1 MIMARPQMPRGMRV
15 ITNAYAGSDP
25 GGTATT
31 EVEGGS
37 PRFALET
44 YRAVRQFRVTLLP
57 MSPQEYSI
65 WELFYWHAIGRG
77 AWPFDMKIDSGFG
90 EQFHAC
96 NIIPGSYATGREGPL
111 TAVSFIVSAEPQALE
126 YTQADALAMIELYN
140 QFGPYLNNEFD
151 RLAYFS
157 NVEVLVLKDGS

>member
-1 MIMARPQMPRGMRV
+1 MARPQMPRGMRV
-15 ITNAYAGSDP
+15 ITQNYTGSDP
-25 GGTATT
+25 GGVGMT

-44 YRAVRQFRVTLLP
+44 YRGVRQFRVTLLP

-65 WELFYWHAIGRG
+65 WELFFWHAIGRG

-111 TAVSFIVSAEPQALE
+111 TTVSFIVSAEPQALD
-126 YTQADALAMIELYN
+126 YTQADALAMIEIHNL
-140 QFGPYLNNEFD
+140 FGPYTDQALD
-151 RLAYFS
+151 RLAIFA
-157 NVEVLVLKDGS
+157 NQDVLVLNDGN